1 MENSSKAEL
10 ILFDVYET
18 LLDMSEVRRRVND
31 LMDSRSGYTLWFEL
45 FMQYCFVDN
54 CTIQF
59 NPFDSI
65 ARATMQMTGEYFNR
79 KVSDNAI
86 TDVLE
91 VMKQLPLQEGVQSGL
106 SGLHDK
112 GYRIAALTNSP
123 GSIVLDR
130 MNRTELISYFEKVLS
145 AEHVQKYKPC
155 IEVYEWAAKSLG
167 ISPENVLMVSAH
179 GWDIAGASNA
189 GMRTAYIKLPKSS
202 LYPLTPFSEFICRNL
217 EELNEKLA

>member
-1 MENSSKAEL
+1 MKSEL

-45 FMQYCFVDN
+45 CMQYCFVDN

-65 ARATMQMTGEYFNR
+65 ARATMYMAGEYFHR
-79 KVSDNAI
+79 KINEHDI

-91 VMKQLPLQEGVQSGL
+91 VMKHLPLHEGVQGGL
-106 SGLHDK
+106 SALHDK

-123 GSIVLDR
+123 GNIVLER
-130 MNRTELISYFEKVLS
+130 MNRTGLISYFEKVLS

-155 IEVYEWAAKSLG
+155 IEVYE
-167 ISPENVLMVSAH
+167 
-179 GWDIAGASNA
+179 
-189 GMRTAYIKLPKSS
+189 
-202 LYPLTPFSEFICRNL
+202 
-217 EELNEKLA
+217 